1 MLLDLVV
8 CYCCALVGG
17 FAALLVVVVFTLR
30 FGWGCLG
37 LLSRVVLVLVMQLLS
52 GYVAIVLV

>member
-1 MLLDLVV
+1 M
-8 CYCCALVGG
+8 G

-37 LLSRVVLVLVMQLLS
+37 LLSRMILVLVMQLLS
-52 GYVAIVLV
+52 GYVVIVLV